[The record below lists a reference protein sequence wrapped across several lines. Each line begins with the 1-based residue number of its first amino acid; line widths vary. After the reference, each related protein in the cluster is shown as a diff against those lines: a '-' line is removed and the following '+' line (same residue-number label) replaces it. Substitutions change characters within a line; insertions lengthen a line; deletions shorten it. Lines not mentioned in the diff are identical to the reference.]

1 MIVAKRKPMNE
12 IAEMVAPFKKI
23 TVIGCR
29 SCVAIC
35 LAGGEKEVKML
46 ISALK
51 VKNRKQEKHQEFEG
65 LVVERQCE
73 KEWVKEVEDK
83 VLGSDLVLSMACS
96 LGAQTIGDMYPEKL
110 VFPGLNTG
118 MFGVP
123 EEQGVWS
130 EKCVGCGDCV
140 IHLTGGICPIAR
152 CAKSMGNGP
161 CGGSANGKCEV
172 NLEVDCAW
180 SAIYDRLKL
189 QNRLDLMEK
198 ITPAKNWSTSHS
210 GGRRVYEREDAKLT
224 PHQKKG
230 REGAR

>member
-12 IAEMVAPFKKI
+12 IAEMVAPYKNI

-35 LAGGEKEVKML
+35 LAGGEKEVKMAA
-46 ISALK
+46 SALK
-51 VKNRKQEKHQEFEG
+51 VKNRKEHRDQQFET

-83 VLGSDLVLSMACS
+83 ILGADIVLSMACS
-96 LGAQTIGDMYPEKL
+96 LGAQTIADMYPEKT

-118 MFGVP
+118 FLGVP

-130 EKCVGCGDCV
+130 EKCVGCGDCI

-152 CAKSMGNGP
+152 CAKSMMNGP
-161 CGGSANGKCEV
+161 CGGSSNGHCEV
-172 NLEVDCAW
+172 NLDIECAW
-180 SAIYDRLKL
+180 YAIHERLKL
-189 QNRLDLMEK
+189 QKRLDLIEK
-198 ITPAKNWSTSHS
+198 VMPPKDWSTGHY
-210 GGRRVYEREDAKLT
+210 GGRRTYVREDARLKQ
-224 PHQKKG
+224 HQKKG
-230 REGAR
+230 KEAVQ